1 MAKLA
6 CYTCSNCG
14 AVLNVEQGHKLFDC
28 PFCGADFDYYYFY
41 RKDLLEQA
49 DACLR
54 RMDFTE
60 AKERFEDILSHEP
73 QEFLA
78 LRGLVLCAG
87 NIISVKNL
95 TSPEKLEGC
104 KFDNVRSVVKEVTD
118 IAREEDK
125 TYFLKLAEMFDLAE
139 EYLNARN
146 ERNRRSDDSNAEFKK
161 IVQID
166 NDIEKTKATI
176 GGILLF
182 IGMIVMLPFAS
193 EDTTKEEM
201 ESAAMLALSFIGVG
215 IVCGVFAAF
224 GRLAFFIALG
234 IVALILGIIAFA
246 RHEEKKAKAP
256 HRQKMKDNQGA
267 IGTLSTKLAE
277 LETRYS
283 SDYEELQKMVPDD
296 KKRIKMAG
304 NSDAYSATTEEEKQL
319 ICNKCGGLLSL
330 DRERRLYE
338 CRSCGVAY
346 SSALMSDT
354 DSSKTAL
361 HLLSEKDFKEADKLF
376 VLELLLDPHNFTALR
391 GRVLCAGRWDSVRH
405 IKLDGHYNAARIKPA
420 KEMVEE
426 AITKAADE
434 DKEYFLK
441 FREVIEILEW
451 KYRFQTKIS
460 SVKKNADDTD
470 NQHTP
475 TDKTRFAKLIQELS
489 KRY

>member
-125 TYFLKLAEMFDLAE
+125 AYFLKLAEMFDLAE

-234 IVALILGIIAFA
+234 IVALVLGIIAFA

-277 LETRYS
+277 LETRYTS
-283 SDYEELQKMVPDD
+283 NYEELQKMVPDD
-296 KKRIKMAG
+296 KKRIKKAG
-304 NSDAYSATTEEEKQL
+304 TSDAYSATTEEEKQL

-361 HLLSEKDFKEADKLF
+361 HLLSEKDFKEAEKLF

-391 GRVLCAGRWDSVRH
+391 GRILCAGRWDSVRH

-426 AITKAADE
+426 AITKATEE
-434 DKEYFLK
+434 DKEYFLT
-441 FREVIEILEW
+441 FREAIEVLER
-451 KYRFQTKIS
+451 KYRFQTRIS
-460 SVKKNADDTD
+460 SVKKTEDTG

-489 KRY
+489 KR

>member
-125 TYFLKLAEMFDLAE
+125 AYFLKLAEMFDLAE

-166 NDIEKTKATI
+166 NDI
-176 GGILLF
+176 
-182 IGMIVMLPFAS
+182 
-193 EDTTKEEM
+193 
-201 ESAAMLALSFIGVG
+201 
-215 IVCGVFAAF
+215 
-224 GRLAFFIALG
+224 
-234 IVALILGIIAFA
+234 
-246 RHEEKKAKAP
+246 
-256 HRQKMKDNQGA
+256 
-267 IGTLSTKLAE
+267 
-277 LETRYS
+277 
-283 SDYEELQKMVPDD
+283 
-296 KKRIKMAG
+296 
-304 NSDAYSATTEEEKQL
+304 
-319 ICNKCGGLLSL
+319 
-330 DRERRLYE
+330 
-338 CRSCGVAY
+338 
-346 SSALMSDT
+346 
-354 DSSKTAL
+354 
-361 HLLSEKDFKEADKLF
+361 
-376 VLELLLDPHNFTALR
+376 
-391 GRVLCAGRWDSVRH
+391 
-405 IKLDGHYNAARIKPA
+405 
-420 KEMVEE
+420 
-426 AITKAADE
+426 
-434 DKEYFLK
+434 
-441 FREVIEILEW
+441 
-451 KYRFQTKIS
+451 
-460 SVKKNADDTD
+460 
-470 NQHTP
+470 
-475 TDKTRFAKLIQELS
+475 
-489 KRY
+489 